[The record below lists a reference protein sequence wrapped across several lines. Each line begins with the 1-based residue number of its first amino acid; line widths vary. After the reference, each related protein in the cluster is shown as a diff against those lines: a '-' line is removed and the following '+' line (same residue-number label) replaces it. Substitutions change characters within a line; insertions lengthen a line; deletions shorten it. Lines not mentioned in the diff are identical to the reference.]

1 MNSSI
6 ESFVPAARFKAAA
19 SIAAVLI
26 FGLLAS
32 LLVAGLTSATKKP
45 PQHAAPG
52 KGSARSAKNNPEPP
66 ASASTPD
73 AEIAPDSISVQIV
86 APKLTTPL
94 VGTSTASITPPAAPL
109 TQAENES
116 RPARS
121 PQARPARQIDIK
133 EAVTAASEPEPTQ
146 PNATEVAATPEGEPN
161 TKTNAEPLVAVN
173 CSYEFAAVQKSLQTG
188 RGELVALCRRPGASN
203 TLMVI
208 DRTAGATYQLRKS
221 TTSDNLANL
230 GLRLQVTDGDL
241 PNLERRI
248 RTQTGVE
255 AVTFYF
261 APSGDFARLIIGA
274 QQSAL
279 EAFRRTRK
287 AAPAGTVVL
296 NARFCCASNGI
307 PSYTITGIALA
318 SAGSASL
325 HTLNEQIALGES
337 QAEARH

>member
-19 SIAAVLI
+19 SIAAVLV
-26 FGLLAS
+26 FGLLTS
-32 LLVAGLTSATKKP
+32 LLVAGLTSATKRP
-45 PQHAAPG
+45 PQHATPG
-52 KGSARSAKNNPEPP
+52 KGAARSPKNNPEPP
-66 ASASTPD
+66 VSAATPD
-73 AEIAPDSISVQIV
+73 AEVSPDSISVQIV

-94 VGTSTASITPPAAPL
+94 VGTSTAPGTPSAAPMA
-109 TQAENES
+109 QAKNES

-121 PQARPARQIDIK
+121 PQPQPVRQIDIK
-133 EAVTAASEPEPTQ
+133 EAAPVASEPEPSQ
-146 PNATEVAATPEGEPN
+146 RNATEVATAPDSDPN
-161 TKTNAEPLVAVN
+161 TKTNAEPLIAVN

-208 DRTAGATYQLRKS
+208 DRTAGAYQLRKS

-241 PNLERRI
+241 PTLERRI

-261 APSGDFARLIIGA
+261 APSGDFARHIIGA
-274 QQSAL
+274 QRSAID
-279 EAFRRTRK
+279 AFQRTRK
-287 AAPAGTVVL
+287 AAPADTVVL
-296 NARFCCASNGI
+296 SARFCCATDGT

-325 HTLNEQIALGES
+325 HALNEQMALGETP
-337 QAEARH
+337 AEARH

>member
-19 SIAAVLI
+19 SIAAVLV

-32 LLVAGLTSATKKP
+32 LLVAGLTSVTKKP
-45 PQHAAPG
+45 PQHATPG
-52 KGSARSAKNNPEPP
+52 KGAARSAKNDPETP
-66 ASASTPD
+66 ASAATPD
-73 AEIAPDSISVQIV
+73 AEVSPDSISVQIV

-94 VGTSTASITPPAAPL
+94 AASSTAPATPPAAPIA
-109 TQAENES
+109 QAKNES

-121 PQARPARQIDIK
+121 PQPQPARQIDIK
-133 EAVTAASEPEPTQ
+133 EASPAASEPEPTQ
-146 PNATEVAATPEGEPN
+146 RNATEVATAPDSDPN
-161 TKTNAEPLVAVN
+161 TKTNAEPLIAVN

-279 EAFRRTRK
+279 DAFQRTRK

-296 NARFCCASNGI
+296 NARFCCASNGT

-325 HTLNEQIALGES
+325 HPLSEQMALGES

>member
-19 SIAAVLI
+19 SIAAVLV
-26 FGLLAS
+26 FGLLTS

-45 PQHAAPG
+45 PQHSTPG
-52 KGSARSAKNNPEPP
+52 KGAARSSKNNPEPP
-66 ASASTPD
+66 ASAPAPD
-73 AEIAPDSISVQIV
+73 AEVSSDSISVQIV
-86 APKLTTPL
+86 APKLTTP
-94 VGTSTASITPPAAPL
+94 AAPIA
-109 TQAENES
+109 QAENES

-121 PQARPARQIDIK
+121 PQPQPARQIDIK
-133 EAVTAASEPEPTQ
+133 EAPPAASEPEPTQ
-146 PNATEVAATPEGEPN
+146 RNATEVSTAPDSEPN

-230 GLRLQVTDGDL
+230 GLRLQATDGDL
-241 PNLERRI
+241 PNLERHI

-274 QQSAL
+274 QHSAL
-279 EAFRRTRK
+279 DAFQRTRK
-287 AAPAGTVVL
+287 AAPAGTIVL
-296 NARFCCASNGI
+296 NARFCCASNGT

-318 SAGSASL
+318 SAGSPSL

>member
-1 MNSSI
+1 MNPSI
-6 ESFVPAARFKAAA
+6 ESFVPAARFKAAV
-19 SIAAVLI
+19 SIAAVLV

-32 LLVAGLTSATKKP
+32 LLVAGLTPATKKP
-45 PQHAAPG
+45 PQHATPG
-52 KGSARSAKNNPEPP
+52 KEAARSAKNDREPP
-66 ASASTPD
+66 VGAPAHDVEVS
-73 AEIAPDSISVQIV
+73 PDSISVQIV

-94 VGTSTASITPPAAPL
+94 VGTSTAPTTPPAAPIA
-109 TQAENES
+109 QAENES
-116 RPARS
+116 HPARS
-121 PQARPARQIDIK
+121 LQPQPARQIDVK
-133 EAVTAASEPEPTQ
+133 EAATAAGEPEPTQ
-146 PNATEVAATPEGEPN
+146 PNATEVAAAPDSETN
-161 TKTNAEPLVAVN
+161 TKTNAEPLVTVN
-173 CSYEFAAVQKSLQTG
+173 CSYEFAAVQQSLQTG

-230 GLRLQVTDGDL
+230 GLRLQMTDGDL

-248 RTQTGVE
+248 RAQTGVE

-287 AAPAGTVVL
+287 TAPAGTVVL
-296 NARFCCASNGI
+296 NARFCCAGNGA
-307 PSYTITGIALA
+307 PSYTITGIGLA
-318 SAGSASL
+318 SAGSASPY
-325 HTLNEQIALGES
+325 TLNEQMALGES